1 MQFDPGWHSGGGLFG
16 AQGQGVV
23 RGVDG
28 KSPYV
33 GENGNWFE
41 WSGSGWL
48 DTGVPARGPQG
59 EKGETGP
66 QGLQGPQGPQGEK
79 GEQGQT
85 GPTGPQGET
94 GPAGPQGE
102 KGVDGTVAFEEL
114 TPEQIE
120 MLRGPQG
127 EKGEPGEKGDTGPA
141 PDMSGYYTKSETDG
155 AISQAIAGAIT
166 TALNTEV

>member
-48 DTGVPARGPQG
+48 DTGVPA
-59 EKGETGP
+59 
-66 QGLQGPQGPQGEK
+66 LQGPQGPQGEK

>member
-48 DTGVPARGPQG
+48 DTGVP
-59 EKGETGP
+59 
-66 QGLQGPQGPQGEK
+66 GLQGPQGPQGEK

>member
-1 MQFDPGWHSGGGLFG
+1 MQFDPGWQSGGGLFG

-79 GEQGQT
+79 GEQGQP

-102 KGVDGTVAFEEL
+102 KGADGTVAFEEL

-127 EKGEPGEKGDTGPA
+127 EKGEPGEKGDPGPA
-141 PDMSGYYTKSETDG
+141 PDMSDYYTRAQTD
-155 AISQAIAGAIT
+155 SAIAAAIT